1 MIYTV
6 TFNPSLDYI
15 VSVEDFKLGL
25 TNRTSSVLSLI
36 HILDQ
41 EKGLGAVKNKEGK
54 LFLPVFTD
62 IEEFHKFNREGKFR
76 PFAVD
81 SIKIPE
87 MLTDEMNGT
96 AVNPLGVNVV
106 LNITKKRVQDSEA

>member
-1 MIYTV
+1 MTDEMKEWNEEMMAAFQKGRFLV
-6 TFNPSLDYI
+6 A
-15 VSVEDFKLGL
+15 V
-25 TNRTSSVLSLI
+25 
-36 HILDQ
+36 DQ